1 MAAYTIIRTNGT
13 TLTTIQDGTI
23 NTTSSPISLFGRNS
37 SGYGQGL
44 DTNMIK
50 ILENFA
56 ASVPPANALKG
67 QLWFNTTLNTLN
79 VCPTDGE
86 SNALAWITLT
96 STNAGGSAT
105 LGNLTVTGNISTNNL
120 SVTHST
126 STDTITAT
134 TGTISGTITA
144 ATAAITT
151 GTISGLTTANITTG
165 SSTTAGTLTGVWTLI
180 GNSATHGN
188 ALVVQSGDIA
198 FSSSSLN
205 GIKCDNYM
213 NSDGSPFNPS
223 GSYTNAN
230 VSAYLTGTGI
240 TQFTGNIAPTKVTT
254 SHIAGGGDISGTWTL
269 TSGSTI
275 QATYADL
282 AERFEADTTY
292 DEGTVVELGGDKEI
306 TAVVEELSDRVF
318 GVVSKKAAYIM
329 NSKEGYT
336 DETHPPI
343 ALSGRVPVKVI
354 GAVRKGDWLVS
365 AGQGKARSA
374 NSNEKNAFNTI
385 GRALANKT
393 TLGEGTITAFVSV
406 K

>member
-1 MAAYTIIRTNGT
+1 MAAYTIVRTNGT
-13 TLTTIQDGTI
+13 QLTTIQDGTI
-23 NTTSSPISLFGRNS
+23 NTTSSPLSLFGRNS

-50 ILENFA
+50 MLENFA

-79 VCPTDGE
+79 ICPTDGE
-86 SNALAWITLT
+86 SNSLAWITLT

-105 LGNLTVTGNISTNNL
+105 LGNLTVTGNIATNNL

-126 STDTITAT
+126 STDVLTVGTSAT
-134 TGTISGTITA
+134 MSGTFTA
-144 ATAAITT
+144 ATATITA
-151 GTISGLTTANITTG
+151 GTIHDFTTANITTG
-165 SSTTAGTLTGVWTLI
+165 SSTTPGTLTGAWTLL

-198 FSSSSLN
+198 FPSGSLN

-223 GSYTNAN
+223 GTYGNAN
-230 VSAYLTGTGI
+230 VTAHLANSSNQIGNIYAGTVR
-240 TQFTGNIAPTKVTT
+240 TGNIV
-254 SHIAGGGDISGTWTL
+254 GGGNITGTWVL

-282 AERFEADTTY
+282 AERFEADTMY
-292 DEGTVVELGGDKEI
+292 DEGTVVELGGDKEV
-306 TAVVEELSDRVF
+306 TAVVDELSDRVF

-354 GAVRKGDWLVS
+354 GQVRKGDWLVS
-365 AGQGKARSA
+365 AGLGKARSA
-374 NSNEKNAFNTI
+374 DLNEKNAFNTI
-385 GRALANKT
+385 GRALSNKT
-393 TLGEGTITAFVSV
+393 TLGEGTVTAFVSV